1 MTKFQM
7 IKPNPDQE
15 RDPKEVEEYDQN
27 DNGFVFD
34 EERDPK
40 EVYECKRKHNDY
52 KYHRYTTFCRKYWLP
67 QYIFIILIM

>member
-15 RDPKEVEEYDQN
+15 HDPKEVEEYDQK

-40 EVYECKRKHNDY
+40 EVSGRTFLFI
-52 KYHRYTTFCRKYWLP
+52 YTTFCRKYWLP